1 MWKKLALILAALF
14 MVFRAP
20 LAEAQSLSTGAP
32 EFDVS
37 TYRLAPNDRVKVT
50 VYNEPTLSGDFA
62 VNADGA
68 LAFPLVGNVPARGMS
83 PIELQSAIEQA
94 LANGYV
100 REPRVSVEVLTF
112 RPFYIYGEVN
122 APGQYAYSP
131 GLTVL
136 NAVALAKGF
145 TYRANKGRIFLKRSS
160 EGTGEVRVG
169 NDTMLLPG
177 DTIRIPE
184 RFF

>member
-1 MWKKLALILAALF
+1 MWKKLVLVLMAAF
-14 MVFRAP
+14 AVSHAP
-20 LAEAQSLSTGAP
+20 LAEAQPGPTAARD
-32 EFDVS
+32 FDVS
-37 TYRLAPNDRVKVT
+37 TYRLAPNDRLKVT
-50 VYNEPTLSGDFA
+50 VYNEPTLSGDFS

-68 LAFPLVGNVPARGMS
+68 LAFPLVGNVPAVGKS
-83 PIELQSAIEQA
+83 PIELREAIEKA
-94 LANGYV
+94 LADGYV

-122 APGQYAYSP
+122 SPGQYPYSP

-145 TYRANKGRIFLKRSS
+145 TYRANKGRIYLKR
-160 EGTGEVRVG
+160 EGAGEQRVDA
-169 NDTMLLPG
+169 DTDLLPG
-177 DTIRIPE
+177 DTVRIPE

>member
-1 MWKKLALILAALF
+1 MWKTLAFALSAFLAA
-14 MVFRAP
+14 VWSP
-20 LAEAQSLSTGAP
+20 LAAAQTPSAGTS

-68 LAFPLVGNVPARGMS
+68 LAFPLVGNVPARGKS
-83 PIELQSAIEQA
+83 PIELQQAIEVA

-122 APGQYAYSP
+122 GPGQYPYSP

-145 TYRANKGRIFLKRSS
+145 TYRANKGRIFLKRAG
-160 EGTGEVRVG
+160 EGDEVRVD

-177 DTIRIPE
+177 DTVRIPE